1 MYYCI
6 TIKKNNMRRRVFM
19 TLGPIL
25 RAKLAKYIQD
35 YELTDIKEDEAFEL
49 FVNYHILSQQQ
60 PGIFSTDSGLI
71 KDIGVGGGNDLGIDG
86 IAISLN
92 GRLIG
97 TKEEIDDILSVYKK
111 GKFHFTFIQSKN
123 REKFELGEF
132 SKYTAGV
139 LDFLNENIV
148 APINDDIKRWHEI
161 YNYIMSDDIIIK
173 WDCPP
178 SIDFVYVTL
187 GTWEGNEHILG
198 NAKNTKEI
206 LLKKCCFDEIMFR
219 YVDAKVLTGIVNG
232 NENCYSTVLEVVDSM
247 PLPQVDKVD
256 SSSVIMCSAR
266 ELLKLLSDD
275 GVLRRN
281 LFEDN
286 VRDYQGDTTIN
297 QEIRHTLECSTQ
309 EFVLLNNGITIVC
322 DEMHE
327 GNRKVSLKNPQ
338 VVNGCQTCNVIF
350 KCSLDQVDLSNAFVI
365 IKVIASDDTSI
376 VNSIVKGTNRQNI
389 VYDEAFEV
397 TKDFHK
403 LLEAFFKEM
412 QVGNYE
418 KIYYERRSKQ
428 YEGEAYVKPYQKAN
442 FRVMIQSFVSLFLYK
457 AEEGHHHESRLLQ
470 DYSKSIFSEY
480 QSFAP
485 YYIAAFIYLH
495 VERLFKKKVVSKKY
509 STYKWQ
515 IMLLLKEMLGGA
527 SGDINH
533 KKEIEKYCARLIDI
547 IAQKDSLEKDLIIA
561 CERFD
566 TICAKWVELKG
577 ESYRFH
583 IKDNYEFTKFM
594 IATLGESDTRLED
607 VALPINKGRVITVK
621 TDKHGAFF
629 GFITHLPEN
638 IFFHES
644 MNSKMDLSYIG
655 KEVFF
660 DIINENGKAYG
671 VNVRII

>member
-1 MYYCI
+1 
-6 TIKKNNMRRRVFM
+6 M

-35 YELTDIKEDEAFEL
+35 YELTDIKEDDAFEL

-60 PGIFSTDSGLI
+60 PGIFSTDSDLI
-71 KDIGVGGGNDLGIDG
+71 NDITVGGGNDLGLDG

-111 GKFHFTFIQSKN
+111 GKFHITFIQSKN
-123 REKFELGEF
+123 REKFDLGEF

-139 LDFLNENIV
+139 LDFLNENVV
-148 APINDDIKRWHEI
+148 APINDDVRRWHDI
-161 YNYIMSDDIIIK
+161 YNYIMSDEIIIK
-173 WDCPP
+173 WECPP

-187 GTWEGNEHILG
+187 GLWENNEHILG
-198 NAKNTKEI
+198 NAENTKNI
-206 LLKKCCFDEIMFR
+206 LLQKCCFDEITFR
-219 YVDAKVLTGIVNG
+219 YVDAKTLTGIVNG
-232 NENCYSTVLEVVDSM
+232 NENCYSAVLEVVDSM
-247 PLPQVDKVD
+247 PLPQVEKVEN
-256 SSSVIMCSAR
+256 SSVIMCSAQ
-266 ELLKLLSDD
+266 ELLKLLSDE
-275 GVLRRN
+275 GILRRN

-297 QEIRHTLECSTQ
+297 QEMRITLEKSAQ

-350 KCSLDQVDLSNAFVI
+350 KCFLEHIDLSNAYVI
-365 IKVIASDDTSI
+365 IKVIASGDTSI

-403 LLEAFFKEM
+403 LLEAYFKEI
-412 QVGNYE
+412 QVGSYE

-428 YEGEAYVKPYQKAN
+428 YEGESYVKPYQKAN
-442 FRVMIQSFVSLFLYK
+442 FRVLIQSFVSLFLYK

-470 DYSKSIFSEY
+470 DHAKTIFSEY

-485 YYIAAFIYLH
+485 YYLAAFIYLN
-495 VERLFKKKVVSKKY
+495 VERLFKKKVISKKY

-515 IMLLLKEMLGGA
+515 IMLLLKEMLGGP

-533 KKEIEKYCARLIDI
+533 KKDIEKYCTRLIEI
-547 IAQKDSLEKDLIIA
+547 IASKGSLEKDLELA
-561 CERFD
+561 CKKFD
-566 TICAKWVELKG
+566 GIFAKWVETKG
-577 ESYRFH
+577 DTARFH
-583 IKDNYEFTKFM
+583 IKDNSEFTKFM
-594 IATLGESDTRLED
+594 VSSLGENGAKFEE
-607 VALPINKGRVITVK
+607 VAQPINKGKVITVQ
-621 TDKHGAFF
+621 TDKHGNFF
-629 GFITHLPEN
+629 GFISQLPEN

-644 MNSKMDLSYIG
+644 MNPEMDMSYIG
-655 KEVFF
+655 KEVLF
-660 DIINENGKAYG
+660 DILEENGKTYG
-671 VNVRII
+671 VNVRLI